1 MQTRFSVRSSAAAT
15 AEGGAPAVHNGHDHG
30 SSLDAKEDSDNNE
43 SYDARPQVRVLCS
56 SSKSERAREDKH
68 HRHGGKAAKTN
79 FSECVHGFRFTEEE
93 RKELV
98 DLFYRQMGKTPSRD
112 VCESVA
118 LRFSANPI
126 RREGGSLHLEAV
138 QQGNEPPQELTGRQE
153 KKPVPEFST
162 ATELDNN
169 EDIDQPYAQKGTSEQ
184 LFEEPP
190 GMLDEITMVS
200 AVVTRSNSMD
210 VKAEVQTLAVSGT
223 PRFPGSLLP
232 ERNRSTE
239 FESFSA
245 SGEQKY
251 GHSWYPTGISV
262 NNNVVNPAG
271 ATVYQDT
278 PLLDDASGETHIR
291 STALR
296 ATAAG
301 VANSKAHPVS
311 WKQIK
316 TWFENRRMTE
326 KRIRAGVTPKRHRP
340 KRGSG
345 SLRLFS
351 KDESSRKV
359 SRKGVV
365 GSWKGQQDTETSL
378 QEADPSKLADTGNET
393 DETEST
399 ENEAHCEGEGC
410 HPMKYQMEASQSR
423 QPQPQKLM
431 GSARHLFPTKT
442 DIPKSDLPPHAMACG
457 SLAQSVAT
465 ALSTDHPELLYPE
478 PASTTRVTASANK
491 PTLIDPI
498 EGGLLQGN
506 NMMVYNGISSGHG
519 PILTSCDFTSPAP
532 ITSQSTLATATR
544 FPPQQIPEH
553 CTGLQNFTSETD
565 MFFAAQFMGQNNPTC
580 SDEFAHR
587 RTDEGAATKCVQS
600 VAVPSIMITGQWATP
615 LTATSTRTATQ
626 DLAGII
632 TPPQSPPT
640 KQTSLSNNSR
650 QSVMD
655 LEERRE
661 SAQLLLPKSSAK
673 NVTPLQNFDSSA
685 GLQALTGSAAP
696 EKKTKSVLYISRG
709 DEAHMPLRVRDMS
722 LENLQDLLGST
733 PTSTLPLTKKV
744 SLQSFGSFGSLLDI
758 PCHMTS

>member
-399 ENEAHCEGEGC
+399 ENEAHCEGEV
-410 HPMKYQMEASQSR
+410 R
-423 QPQPQKLM
+423 
-431 GSARHLFPTKT
+431 
-442 DIPKSDLPPHAMACG
+442 
-457 SLAQSVAT
+457 
-465 ALSTDHPELLYPE
+465 
-478 PASTTRVTASANK
+478 TRK
-491 PTLIDPI
+491 
-498 EGGLLQGN
+498 
-506 NMMVYNGISSGHG
+506 
-519 PILTSCDFTSPAP
+519 
-532 ITSQSTLATATR
+532 
-544 FPPQQIPEH
+544 
-553 CTGLQNFTSETD
+553 
-565 MFFAAQFMGQNNPTC
+565 
-580 SDEFAHR
+580 
-587 RTDEGAATKCVQS
+587 
-600 VAVPSIMITGQWATP
+600 
-615 LTATSTRTATQ
+615 
-626 DLAGII
+626 AG
-632 TPPQSPPT
+632 
-640 KQTSLSNNSR
+640 
-650 QSVMD
+650 
-655 LEERRE
+655 
-661 SAQLLLPKSSAK
+661 
-673 NVTPLQNFDSSA
+673 
-685 GLQALTGSAAP
+685 
-696 EKKTKSVLYISRG
+696 
-709 DEAHMPLRVRDMS
+709 
-722 LENLQDLLGST
+722 
-733 PTSTLPLTKKV
+733 
-744 SLQSFGSFGSLLDI
+744 
-758 PCHMTS
+758 